1 MLVHRVQKVTL
12 VCQDRTVEM
21 VHKVLRVKRVSLVL
35 AYRVKRETRVRL
47 DRPDKDKRKNLK
59 SKSSNI
65 RLIRPEL
72 EETREIE

>member
-1 MLVHRVQKVTL
+1 MLVHQVLKVTL
-12 VCQDRTVEM
+12 DCPDRTVVM

-59 SKSSNI
+59 SRSSNI